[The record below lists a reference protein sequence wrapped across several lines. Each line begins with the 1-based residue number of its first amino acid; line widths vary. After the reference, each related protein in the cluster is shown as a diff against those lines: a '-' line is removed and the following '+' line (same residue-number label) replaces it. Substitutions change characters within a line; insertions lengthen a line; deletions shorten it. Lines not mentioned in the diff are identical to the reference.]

1 MPSYQ
6 PGTLHKYSFPVQN
19 IVVSLGIV
27 TQACL
32 GNARRIALGL
42 YSSDTSMVIYPTSTG
57 LIQSQILPSLGLGGG
72 YWFLA
77 QDVGPLCQIEWYCYS
92 TMGGVITVLEVVEEK

>member
-1 MPSYQ
+1 MPSFT

-19 IVVSLGIV
+19 IVISATVA

-32 GNARRIALGL
+32 GNTRRIALGI
-42 YSSDTSMVIYPTSTG
+42 YSSESTMVIYPTSSG
-57 LIQSQILPSLGLGGG
+57 LTLSQIKPALGLGGG

-77 QDVGPLCQIEWYCYS
+77 GDTGPLCQLEWYAYC
-92 TMGGVITVLEVVEEK
+92 TNPGVITVLEVVEEA

>member
-1 MPSYQ
+1 MPSFK

-19 IVVSLGIV
+19 IVVGATIV

-32 GNARRIALGL
+32 GNTRRIALGI
-42 YSSDTSMVIYPTSTG
+42 YSSEPSMVIYPMSTG
-57 LIQSQILPSLGLGGG
+57 VLISQIKPALGLGGG

-77 QDVGPLCQIEWYCYS
+77 ADTGPLCQLEWYAY
-92 TMGGVITVLEVVEEK
+92 TTLGGTVTVLEVVEEA